1 MNLPATP
8 DFRLDRAAIERIIQ
22 RAAELQA
29 AEKDL
34 SEGLSEEDLIA
45 LGKEVGIPERYLRQA
60 LLEER
65 SRADLPSGGGLLG
78 GLLGPR
84 RVAAARAI
92 ARERSQVERDLHRWM
107 SEGEL
112 LQVKRRFG
120 GQVTWEAQQGAF
132 ATLRRAFRAGGRRYT
147 LARALEV
154 STQVVELEAGRCF
167 VQLSVDLSHNVA
179 QYLAAA
185 FAVLGAGALFT
196 ATGLALGVLLPVAIA
211 PLVLAAPVAW
221 AVARSRRRKVQE
233 FQLAAEQ
240 VLDRLEHGEL
250 ELHRAQREASLGSI
264 GRVAD
269 ELRRSLG
276 V

>member
-1 MNLPATP
+1 MNLPSPP
-8 DFRLDRAAIERIIQ
+8 DPRLDRAAIERIIQ

-65 SRADLPSGGGLLG
+65 SRADFSAGRGWLS
-78 GLLGPR
+78 GLLGPH
-84 RVAAARAI
+84 RVAAGRAI
-92 ARERSQVERDLHRWM
+92 ARERAEVERDLHRWM

-120 GQVTWEAQQGAF
+120 RQVTWEAQQGAF

-147 LARALEV
+147 LARAREV
-154 STQVVELEAGRCF
+154 SGQVVELEAGRCF
-167 VQLSVDLSHNVA
+167 VQLSVDLSHNVV
-179 QYLAAA
+179 QYLAGAL
-185 FAVLGAGALFT
+185 VLLGAGALFS
-196 ATGLALGVLLPVAIA
+196 AVGMALGVLLPVAIA
-211 PLVLAAPVAW
+211 PALIAVPAAW
-221 AVARSRRRKVQE
+221 AVARSRRRKVEE

-250 ELHRAQREASLGSI
+250 ELHRPVREPSLGPI
-264 GRVAD
+264 ARVAE

>member
-1 MNLPATP
+1 MNLPSPP
-8 DFRLDRAAIERIIQ
+8 DPRLDRAAIERIIQ

-65 SRADLPSGGGLLG
+65 SRADLPAGRGLLG
-78 GLLGPR
+78 GLMGPR
-84 RVAAARAI
+84 GVTAGRAI
-92 ARERSQVERDLHRWM
+92 ARQRAEVERDLQRWM

-120 GQVTWEAQQGAF
+120 RQVTWEAQPGAF

-147 LARALEV
+147 LAQAREV
-154 STQVVELEAGRCF
+154 SGQVVELEAGRCW
-167 VQLSVDLSHNVA
+167 VQLNLDLSHNVA
-179 QYLAAA
+179 QYLAGA
-185 FAVLGAGALFT
+185 FAVLGAGALFS
-196 ATGLALGVLLPVAIA
+196 ALALTLGVLVPLAIA
-211 PLVLAAPVAW
+211 PLLLAVPGSW
-221 AVARSRRRKVQE
+221 AITRSRRRKVDE

-250 ELHRAQREASLGSI
+250 ELQRPRQELGLGPI
-264 GRVAD
+264 ARVAE